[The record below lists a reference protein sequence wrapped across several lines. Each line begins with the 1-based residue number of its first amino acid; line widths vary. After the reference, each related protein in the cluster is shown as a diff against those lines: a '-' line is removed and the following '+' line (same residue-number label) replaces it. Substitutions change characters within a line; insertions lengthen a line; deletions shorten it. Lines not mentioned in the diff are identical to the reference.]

1 MEVSTNFM
9 TSSYQPEDY
18 YRDSEDEEYLT
29 KVVVDTCGRKFY
41 LYSNEGETREV
52 DCDNVEE
59 FMNVLE
65 LVRGV
70 CDEEIVSYAEPLVK
84 NQL

>member
-1 MEVSTNFM
+1 M
-9 TSSYQPEDY
+9 TSSYQPDDY
-18 YRDSEDEEYLT
+18 YLDNEDDEYLA
-29 KVVVDTCGRKFY
+29 KVVVDTCSRKFY

-52 DCDNVEE
+52 DCDNVDE

-65 LVRGV
+65 LVRAV
-70 CDEEIVSYAEPLVK
+70 CDDEIVSYSEPLVK

>member
-1 MEVSTNFM
+1 M

-18 YRDSEDEEYLT
+18 YSDNEEDEYLT
-29 KVVVDTCGRKFY
+29 KVVVDTCARKFY
-41 LYSNEGETREV
+41 LYSNEGDTREV

-65 LVRGV
+65 VVRKL
-70 CDEEIVSYAEPLVK
+70 CPEERLAYTNPL
-84 NQL
+84 

>member
-1 MEVSTNFM
+1 M

-18 YRDSEDEEYLT
+18 YRDSEEEEYLT
-29 KVVVDTCGRKFY
+29 KVVVDTCARKFY

-70 CDEEIVSYAEPLVK
+70 CDEEIVSSAEPLVK